1 MDCYAGGMDAPRW
14 SALLSGWRACG
25 GPLYGRLAEAL
36 RAGIRS
42 GQLPPSEALPAER
55 ALAELLGVSRSTV
68 VAAYDA
74 LADGGWVIRKRGSG
88 TRVAAT
94 APRGANVLALRTP
107 SPLPLGGDEFD
118 FTIAVPLLND
128 AQRREMQAAAQD
140 AFQESLY
147 HPHGLPD
154 LRAVLAELYTREG
167 LPTTPEAV
175 LITSGAQGAIS
186 LLTGV
191 FLRPRDRALL
201 ETPTYFGAIDAFR
214 AAGAETVG
222 VPVTAQG
229 VEPAAFARAVQHH
242 SPRLAFLTPTF
253 QNPTGTVMP
262 PDARARVAATV
273 AESDLPTIENDTL
286 IDLGFET
293 GAPPRIATF
302 APDAPIFNVGSLS
315 KLYWAGLRVG
325 WLRVPATHS
334 GPVGQARTLS
344 DFGSSLP
351 GQHIALQLLQALP
364 RLRQE
369 RREAV
374 TMARDLL
381 AELLR
386 RHLPEWQFTVPGG
399 GQFLWVELPTR
410 QTSAFTLCAA
420 RYGVR
425 LFPGASMG
433 VALPAE
439 GLPDSFLRL
448 PFTLDPAQLPEAV
461 LRLKAAWEE
470 FSLRQ
475 GVDRLA

>member
-1 MDCYAGGMDAPRW
+1 MDAPRW
-14 SALLSGWRACG
+14 SALLFGWRAG
-25 GPLYGRLAEAL
+25 SGPLRDRLAESV

-55 ALAELLGVSRSTV
+55 TLAGLLGVSRSTV
-68 VAAYDA
+68 VAAYDT
-74 LADGGWVIRKRGSG
+74 LADGSWITRKRGSG

-107 SPLPLGGDEFD
+107 SALSLSGDEFD
-118 FTIAVPLLND
+118 FTIAVPLLSD
-128 AQRREMQAAAQD
+128 TQRRKMREAALD

-147 HPHGLPD
+147 HPHGLPA
-154 LRAVLAELYTREG
+154 LRALLAELYTREG

-186 LLTGV
+186 LLSGV

-201 ETPTYFGAIDAFR
+201 ESPTYFGAIDAFR

-222 VPVTAQG
+222 VPVTTQG
-229 VEPAAFARAVQHH
+229 VQPAAFARAVQQH

-262 PDARARVAATV
+262 PSARQHVAATL
-273 AESDLPTIENDTL
+273 ADADLPTIEDDTL
-286 IDLGFET
+286 IDLGFE
-293 GAPPRIATF
+293 GDAVPRIATL
-302 APDAPIFNVGSLS
+302 APEAPIFNVGSLS

-325 WLRVPATHS
+325 WLRVPTAHA

-351 GQHIALQLLQALP
+351 GQHIALKLLQDLP
-364 RLRQE
+364 HLRQE

-374 TMARDLL
+374 TVARDLL

-386 RHLPEWQFTVPGG
+386 RHLPEWRFTVPGG

-425 LFPGASMG
+425 LFPGASMD
-433 VALPAE
+433 VATGA
-439 GLPDSFLRL
+439 GALPDSFLRL
-448 PFTLDPAQLPEAV
+448 PFTLDPALLPEAT
-461 LRLKAAWEE
+461 LRLKAAWQE
-470 FSLRQ
+470 FTARQ
-475 GVDRLA
+475 GADRLS

>member
-1 MDCYAGGMDAPRW
+1 MDCYTGWMDALRW
-14 SALLSGWRACG
+14 SALLSGWRAG
-25 GPLYGRLAEAL
+25 TGPLYELLAEAV

-42 GQLPPSEALPAER
+42 GQLPPAEPLPAER
-55 ALAELLGVSRSTV
+55 ALAGLLGISRSTV
-68 VAAYDA
+68 VAAYDT
-74 LADGGWVIRKRGSG
+74 LEGDDWITRKRGSG
-88 TRVAAT
+88 TRVAAG

-107 SPLPLGGDEFD
+107 SVLAQGGEQFD

-128 AQRREMQAAAQD
+128 TQRQEMRGAALD

-147 HPHGLPD
+147 YPHGLPD
-154 LRAVLAELYTREG
+154 LRALLAEIYTQGG
-167 LPTTPEAV
+167 LPTTPEMV

-186 LLTGV
+186 LLANV
-191 FLRPRDRALL
+191 FLRPRDRMLL

-229 VEPAAFARAVQHH
+229 VEAVAFAGAVKQH

-262 PDARARVAATV
+262 IRVRERIAAAV
-273 AESDLPTIENDTL
+273 ADVNLPTIEDDTL
-286 IDLGFET
+286 IDLGFEVE
-293 GAPPRIATF
+293 APPRIATF
-302 APDAPIFNVGSLS
+302 APAAPIFNVGSLS

-325 WLRVPATHS
+325 WVRVPAAHA

-351 GQHIALQLLQALP
+351 GQHIALNLLQDLP
-364 RLRQE
+364 RLRQQ

-374 TMARDLL
+374 TPARDLL

-386 RHLPEWQFTVPGG
+386 LHLPEWRFTVPGG

-433 VALPAE
+433 VDT
-439 GLPDSFLRL
+439 LPDSFLRL
-448 PFTLDPAQLPEAV
+448 PFTLDPARLPEAV

-470 FSLRQ
+470 FQSRQ
-475 GVDRLA
+475 GRERLV

>member
-1 MDCYAGGMDAPRW
+1 MDAPRW
-14 SALLSGWRACG
+14 SALLFGWRAG
-25 GPLYGRLAEAL
+25 SGPLRDRLAESV

-55 ALAELLGVSRSTV
+55 ALAGLLDVSRSTV
-68 VAAYDA
+68 VAAYDT
-74 LADGGWVIRKRGSG
+74 LADEGWITRRRGSG
-88 TRVAAT
+88 TRVATT
-94 APRGANVLALRTP
+94 APRGANVLDLRTP
-107 SPLPLGGDEFD
+107 SVLPRDEDSFD

-128 AQRREMQAAAQD
+128 AQRQELREATLD

-147 HPHGLPD
+147 HPHGLPE
-154 LRAVLAELYTREG
+154 LRALLAEIYTREG
-167 LPTTPEAV
+167 LPTTPEMV

-186 LLTGV
+186 LLAGV

-222 VPVTAQG
+222 VPVTAEG
-229 VEPAAFARAVQHH
+229 VGPAAFAGAVQQY

-253 QNPTGTVMP
+253 QNPTGTIMP
-262 PDARARVAATV
+262 VKAREQVAAAV
-273 AESDLPTIENDTL
+273 ADADLPTLEDDTL
-286 IDLGFET
+286 IDLGFEVT
-293 GAPPRIATF
+293 PPPRMATF
-302 APDAPIFNVGSLS
+302 APDAPIFNIGSLS

-325 WLRVPATHS
+325 WLRVPAAHA

-351 GQHIALQLLQALP
+351 GQHIAMSLLQDLP

-374 TMARDLL
+374 TAARDLL
-381 AELLR
+381 AELLCL
-386 RHLPEWQFTVPGG
+386 HLPEWRFTVPGG

-420 RYGVR
+420 RYGMR
-425 LFPGASMG
+425 LFPGASMS
-433 VALPAE
+433 VTMNTA

-448 PFTLDPAQLPEAV
+448 PFTLEPARLPEAV
-461 LRLKAAWEE
+461 LRLKAAWTE
-470 FSLRQ
+470 FTSRQ
-475 GVDRLA
+475 GADRLA

>member
-1 MDCYAGGMDAPRW
+1 MDAPRW
-14 SALLSGWRACG
+14 SALLSGWRVG
-25 GPLYGRLAEAL
+25 DGPLYDLLAEA
-36 RAGIRS
+36 IRGS
-42 GQLPPSEALPAER
+42 IRGGQLPPSEPLPAER
-55 ALAELLGVSRSTV
+55 TLAGLLGISRSTV
-68 VAAYDA
+68 VAAYDV
-74 LADGGWVIRKRGSG
+74 LEGEGWITRKRGSG
-88 TRVAAT
+88 TRVAAS
-94 APRGANVLALRTP
+94 APRGANLLALRTP
-107 SPLPLGGDEFD
+107 SVLSQGGEEFD

-128 AQRREMQAAAQD
+128 SQREEMREAALD
-140 AFQESLY
+140 AFRESLY
-147 HPHGLPD
+147 YPHGLPG
-154 LRAVLAELYTREG
+154 LRALLAEIYTQGG
-167 LPTTPEAV
+167 LPTTPEMV

-186 LLTGV
+186 LLAGV
-191 FLRPRDRALL
+191 FLRPRDRVLL

-229 VEPAAFARAVQHH
+229 VEAVAFAGAVKQH

-262 PDARARVAATV
+262 IRVRERIAAAVADAN
-273 AESDLPTIENDTL
+273 LPTIEDDTL
-286 IDLGFET
+286 IDLGFELQ
-293 GAPPRIATF
+293 APPRIATF

-325 WLRVPATHS
+325 WVRVPAAHAGS
-334 GPVGQARTLS
+334 VGQARTLS

-351 GQHIALQLLQALP
+351 GQHIALNLLQDLP
-364 RLRQE
+364 RLRQQ

-374 TMARDLL
+374 TVARDLL

-386 RHLPEWQFTVPGG
+386 LHLHEWRFTVPGG

-433 VALPAE
+433 IDT
-439 GLPDSFLRL
+439 LPDSFLRL
-448 PFTLDPAQLPEAV
+448 PFTLDPARLPGAV

-470 FSLRQ
+470 FQARQ
-475 GVDRLA
+475 GRERLA